1 MVDTYL
7 EPTGNPKNDRQ
18 IRKELGLKRNP
29 LRIFLKTLFTIF
41 FVAALIVGNAVI
53 FHNLYYRSFFVNGQ
67 SMYPTLNGNATY
79 SNGTLIGTY
88 KSGSLNGATV
98 DYGIMDTHEYTKQG
112 IRRFDIIVTKYSETD
127 ARDIIKR
134 VIALPGETFYFVS
147 TYKKEATNGDLYVIP
162 EGQSEGVFVPQNFG
176 DEEILRYKD
185 YFGVNIP
192 NIDNPLTLGADEYYV
207 LGDNRYYSDDSSS
220 SNGGGPIKYEWI
232 EGVAIALEGTC
243 TLVCE
248 PGSKACQAGRV
259 RFMWPQS
266 LRWRDA

>member
-79 SNGTLIGTY
+79 SNGTLIGQTY
-88 KSGSLNGATV
+88 NSGSLNGATV

-127 ARDIIKR
+127 ASDKIKR
-134 VIALPGETFYFVS
+134 VIALPGETFYFIS
-147 TYKKEATNGDLYVIP
+147 TSPNEETNGDFYLIP
-162 EGQSEGVFVPQNFG
+162 EGESEGVLIPQNFG
-176 DEEILRYKD
+176 SEAILRQKD
-185 YFGVNIP
+185 YSGESIP
-192 NIDNPLTLGADEYYV
+192 KIDTPKTLGEDEYYV
-207 LGDNRYYSDDSSS
+207 LGDNRPHSSDSS
-220 SNGGGPIKYEWI
+220 GGYIIKYSFI

-248 PGSKACQAGRV
+248 PGQACQAGRV

-266 LRWRDA
+266 LRWTDA

>member
-41 FVAALIVGNAVI
+41 FVAALIVGNVVI

-79 SNGTLIGTY
+79 SNGTLIGQ
-88 KSGSLNGATV
+88 KPPSGSLNGATV

-127 ARDIIKR
+127 ASDKIKR

-147 TYKKEATNGDLYVIP
+147 TQKKEATNGDLYVIP
-162 EGQSEGVFVPQNFG
+162 EGASEGVFVPQNFG
-176 DEEILRYKD
+176 DEEILRDKD

-207 LGDNRYYSDDSSS
+207 LGDNRDHSSDSSS
-220 SNGGGPIKYEWI
+220 SYGPIKYEWI

-248 PGSKACQAGRV
+248 PGQACQAGRV

>member
-29 LRIFLKTLFTIF
+29 LRFFLKSLFTIF

-79 SNGTLIGTY
+79 SNGTLIGQTY
-88 KSGSLNGATV
+88 NSGSLNGATV

-127 ARDIIKR
+127 ASDKIKR
-134 VIALPGETFYFVS
+134 VIALPGETFYFIS
-147 TYKKEATNGDLYVIP
+147 TSPNEETNGDFYLIP
-162 EGQSEGVFVPQNFG
+162 EGESEGVLIPQNFG
-176 DEEILRYKD
+176 SEAILRQKD
-185 YFGVNIP
+185 YSGENIP
-192 NIDNPLTLGADEYYV
+192 KIDTPKTLGEAE
-207 LGDNRYYSDDSSS
+207 
-220 SNGGGPIKYEWI
+220 
-232 EGVAIALEGTC
+232 
-243 TLVCE
+243 
-248 PGSKACQAGRV
+248 
-259 RFMWPQS
+259 
-266 LRWRDA
+266 

>member
-79 SNGTLIGTY
+79 SNGTLIGQEP

-127 ARDIIKR
+127 ASDKIKR
-134 VIALPGETFYFVS
+134 VIALPGETFYFIS
-147 TYKKEATNGDLYVIP
+147 TSPNEETNGDFYLIP
-162 EGQSEGVFVPQNFG
+162 EGESEGVLIPQPFLEDSILHKG
-176 DEEILRYKD
+176 DYT
-185 YFGVNIP
+185 GSQTP
-192 NIDNPLTLGADEYYV
+192 HASNPRTLADDEYFV
-207 LGDNRYYSDDSSS
+207 IGDTRERNNSSDSRSI
-220 SNGGGPIKYEWI
+220 GPIKYGWI

-248 PGSKACQAGRV
+248 PGKACEVGRV
-259 RFMWPQS
+259 HFMWPQS
-266 LRWRDA
+266 LRWTDV